1 MGEINAKEFKDFIG
15 EDIRLTPVNVHNDTR
30 VWDTVQFLMGSNT
43 PERRR
48 YIFDNLFVDN
58 TDF

>member
-1 MGEINAKEFKDFIG
+1 MIKEFKDFIG
-15 EDIRLTPVNVHNDTR
+15 EGIRLTPVNVHADTR